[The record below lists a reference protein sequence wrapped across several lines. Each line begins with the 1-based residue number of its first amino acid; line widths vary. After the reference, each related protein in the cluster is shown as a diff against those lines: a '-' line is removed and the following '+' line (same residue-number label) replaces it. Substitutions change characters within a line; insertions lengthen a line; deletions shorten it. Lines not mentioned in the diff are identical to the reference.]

1 MSNSS
6 STNVQTVP
14 VIGQSSSSVEP
25 SQSSQTS
32 LLLETLT
39 NKSSLK
45 LTQFQLGNDGEDSSH
60 QQQER
65 NETNDMM
72 LDLSQPRLSSQQKEV
87 KFFIPDQRLSTG
99 SNMST
104 SSIESISDNQSHSS
118 YSQFSPILSSNTSG
132 VNLTTNSML
141 QHGICIKQTLVTVKE
156 IKIASK
162 AIEMITCFMQH
173 RQDCIPHV
181 LNTKMF
187 NECVLD
193 VLTGSVSADIRV
205 YTQKFLYKLSQIE
218 TVPFNC
224 PPK

>member
-14 VIGQSSSSVEP
+14 VIGQSSVEP
-25 SQSSQTS
+25 SQSSQTQ
-32 LLLETLT
+32 LLLGTLT

-45 LTQFQLGNDGEDSSH
+45 MSQFQLGNECEDFNH

-65 NETNDMM
+65 NEMNDIM

-104 SSIESISDNQSHSS
+104 SSIESISDNQSQSS
-118 YSQFSPILSSNTSG
+118 YSQFSPIISSNPTG

-193 VLTGSVSADIRV
+193 VLTGSVSADVRV